1 MATKKADPT
10 LTKVT
15 PIPNSGKP
23 TMPKSPPPKSPP
35 PKASDAPFDTD
46 DVIPSKGREVMSYKD
61 RMAALVASTKKAEA
75 PAGGFISTKG
85 SRLSVG
91 DVRLPNDT
99 IRAIVIEYR
108 KDNEFYP
115 NAYVA
120 GQSAAPI
127 CSAIVRPHEIL
138 TPWRLPRDGEDLET
152 LTVGERG
159 YVSDSPE
166 PQVPEGH
173 GCDSCG
179 MLEWGSAKLIKGKQ
193 GSGKGKACRES
204 RRLHLFAADQCTTPD
219 DVARAPYMTMIPPPT
234 SLDNFKRFANEATT
248 VLGLPVFGVVVD
260 ITLVPHDAYMFM
272 IEYKIVEAIKDEGIL
287 NALLTRHEQLTA
299 KHITPPKPSDD
310 EDTKAVRGSNKF

>member
-1 MATKKADPT
+1 MPKAPTKTPPKEQPTKTAFADEVVP
-10 LTKVT
+10 KVT
-15 PIPNSGKP
+15 G
-23 TMPKSPPPKSPP
+23 T
-35 PKASDAPFDTD
+35 A
-46 DVIPSKGREVMSYKD
+46 VMSYKD
-61 RMAALVASTKKAEA
+61 RMAALVEQTKKAEA

-138 TPWRLPRDGEDLET
+138 TPWRLPKEGEDLDLLT
-152 LTVGERG
+152 LDESGW
-159 YVSDSPE
+159 VSDSPE
-166 PQVPEGH
+166 PQVPAGH

-179 MLEWGSAKLIKGKQ
+179 MLEWGSAKLIKGKA

-204 RRLHLFAADQCTTPD
+204 RRLHIFAADQCTTPE

-234 SLDNFKRFANEATT
+234 SLDNFKRFANEVTT
-248 VLGLPVFGVVVD
+248 VLKMPVFAAVVD
-260 ITLVPHDAYMFM
+260 ITLVPNDAYMFM
-272 IEYKIVEAIKDEGIL
+272 IEYKIVEAIRDEGIL
-287 NALLTRHEQLTA
+287 NALLTRHEQLIT
-299 KHITPPKPSDD
+299 KTITPPKPSDD
-310 EDTKAVRGSNKF
+310 DSTKNARGSNKF

>member
-1 MATKKADPT
+1 MATTKHPANPGLK
-10 LTKVT
+10 KVT
-15 PIPNSGKP
+15 PLPQKGP
-23 TMPKSPPPKSPP
+23 TVPKSPLPSPHSPP
-35 PKASDAPFDTD
+35 SPRAADAPFDTD
-46 DVIPSKGREVMSYKD
+46 EVVPSASREVMSYRD
-61 RMAALVASTKKAEA
+61 RMAALVAQTQKAEA

-99 IRAIVIEYR
+99 IRAIVVEYR

-138 TPWRLPRDGEDLET
+138 SPWRLPRPGEEMEN
-152 LTVGERG
+152 LTVGER

-173 GCDSCG
+173 GCDSCP

-219 DVARAPYMTMIPPPT
+219 DASRAPYMTADPRPADLAGTTSSALPT
-234 SLDNFKRFANEATT
+234 RQ
-248 VLGLPVFGVVVD
+248 
-260 ITLVPHDAYMFM
+260 
-272 IEYKIVEAIKDEGIL
+272 
-287 NALLTRHEQLTA
+287 R
-299 KHITPPKPSDD
+299 PS
-310 EDTKAVRGSNKF
+310 

>member
-1 MATKKADPT
+1 MKRSTLH
-10 LTKVT
+10 LTKVA
-15 PIPNSGKP
+15 PLPFERSN
-23 TMPKSPPPKSPP
+23 MPKKTPEPSV
-35 PKASDAPFDTD
+35 D
-46 DVIPSKGREVMSYKD
+46 DVIDKTQPKPSTSTEVMSYKD
-61 RMAALVASTKKAEA
+61 RMAALVAQTKKAEA

-127 CSAIVRPHEIL
+127 CSAIVRPQEIL
-138 TPWRLPRDGEDLET
+138 TPWRKPREDDDPENVTYDEATGL
-152 LTVGERG
+152 
-159 YVSDSPE
+159 VSDSVD
-166 PQVPEGH
+166 PQVPAGH
-173 GCDSCG
+173 GCDSCR

-204 RRLHLFAADQCTTPD
+204 RRLHLLAADQCTTPED
-219 DVARAPYMTMIPPPT
+219 AARAPFMTLIPPPT
-234 SLDNFKRFANEATT
+234 SLDNFKRFANEVST
-248 VLGLPVFGVVVD
+248 VLGLPVFAAVVD
-260 ITLVPHDAYMFM
+260 ITLVPDDAYMFT
-272 IEYKIVEAIKDEGIL
+272 IQYKIVEAIKDEGIL
-287 NALLTRHEQLTA
+287 NALLTRHEQLSG

-310 EDTKAVRGSNKF
+310 DDTKNSRGSNKF